1 MTETAQMRET
11 LRQMIAVLQAERQ
24 ALAGLDLDAI
34 MGCATD
40 KVALCGTLDL
50 GGALGPGL
58 PISEECRGL
67 LDAARRLNEVNR
79 QVRNLIAAN
88 VAARLDALTG
98 SPALYRAA
106 QNASPPMLTPPRAAD
121 LARPLLKPLQRPPVA
136 GVSLERGQINRRC
149 GAPVQPPGRGRDP
162 ARRAG
167 DGNRLCLFAG
177 GSAARIEP

>member
-1 MTETAQMRET
+1 VSAPTVIAEN

-34 MGCATD
+34 MGCAQD
-40 KVALCGTLDL
+40 KVALCGTLDEC
-50 GGALGPGL
+50 GPFAEGVKL
-58 PISEECRGL
+58 TEECRGL

-106 QNASPPMLTPPRAAD
+106 
-121 LARPLLKPLQRPPVA
+121 
-136 GVSLERGQINRRC
+136 
-149 GAPVQPPGRGRDP
+149 
-162 ARRAG
+162 
-167 DGNRLCLFAG
+167 AG
-177 GSAARIEP
+177 GGAAYGYAGARV